1 MKDKL
6 MRSMAITVVVLLMT
20 GCGNKIP
27 QMTDEQQALVVEYAA
42 DVVVK
47 HDKNYNGKLVKLSLE
62 QQLSGD
68 QEAVE
73 SYISEN
79 EMYSEPDVVESET
92 VYNNEPD
99 MIELEQPQITDIA
112 SFLQLSGVKIDYSGY
127 EADDF
132 YPNESES
139 GSYYFVMNATQGN
152 KLLVLKFIVENISG
166 AEAELN
172 IAQQHVR
179 FKIGVNGEEKNALT
193 TMLLNDLAFYQGV
206 LAPGEQ
212 TELVLVCE
220 IPEELAGTVPALTL
234 IMKNVD
240 NTATISLN

>member
-79 EMYSEPDVVESET
+79 EMSSEPDVVESET

-112 SFLQLSGVKIDYSGY
+112 SFLQLNGVKIDYSGY
-127 EADDF
+127 EVDDF

-152 KLLVLKFIVENISG
+152 KLLVLKFAAENISG
-166 AEAELN
+166 AEVELN
-172 IAQQHVR
+172 IAQQQVR

-193 TMLLNDLAFYQGV
+193 TMLLNDLAFYQGTI
-206 LAPGEQ
+206 APGEQ

-220 IPEELAGTVPALTL
+220 IPQEMADIVPTLTL
-234 IMKNVD
+234 IMKSVD